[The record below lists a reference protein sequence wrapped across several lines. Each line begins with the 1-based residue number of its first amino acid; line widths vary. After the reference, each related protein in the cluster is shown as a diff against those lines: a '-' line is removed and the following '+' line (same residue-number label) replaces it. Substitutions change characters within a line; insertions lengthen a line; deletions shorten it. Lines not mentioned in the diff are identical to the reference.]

1 MTWFRV
7 AHAQS
12 DDWSVAAKGCI
23 ASLGELAADAN
34 IGFIYVTDH
43 LAGDL
48 QSLVTFLGQRTGIV
62 NWVGTVGLGIC
73 ADGKEM
79 FDSPALAI
87 MVGALPEDSFRILPA
102 IEGDVSQI
110 SNETQGWMTRNQPGF
125 GVVHANPSCGDL
137 PGLLHDL
144 SESAAF
150 FLVGGVTA
158 SRKSSPHVAGRVAE
172 NGLSGVLFAPSVTV
186 STGLSQGCT
195 PLGPAHLV
203 TEGTENVLIGL
214 DDEPALDVFKRD
226 IGELL
231 ARDLNR
237 LGGYIHVGLPNP
249 GSDTGDYTVRNLV
262 AIDPEQGWVAIG
274 DNVTPGDRVM
284 FVRRDP
290 ASAEEDLI
298 AMLKRTVARL
308 DEPPKG
314 ALYFSCVGRG
324 EHMFGKP
331 GRELELVRETLG
343 EVPLVGFFGNGEI
356 SRDRIYGYTGVLALF
371 V

>member
-1 MTWFRV
+1 MTWFRA

-12 DDWSVAAKGCI
+12 EDWMVAAKGCI
-23 ASLGELAADAN
+23 ASLGELSADAN

-48 QSLVTFLGQRTGIV
+48 QSLVTYLGQRTGII

-79 FDSPALAI
+79 FDCSALAL
-87 MVGALPEDSFRILPA
+87 MVGGLPEDSFRILPA
-102 IEGDVSQI
+102 IDGDVAQI
-110 SNETQGWMTRNQPGF
+110 SGETRGWMARNQPGF

-137 PGLLHDL
+137 PGLIHGL
-144 SESAAF
+144 SASAAF
-150 FLVGGVTA
+150 FLVGGVAA
-158 SRKSSPHVAGRVAE
+158 SRNSSPHVAGRVAE
-172 NGLSGVLFAPSVTV
+172 NGISGILFASSVTV

-195 PLGPAHLV
+195 PLGPAHVV
-203 TEGTENVLIGL
+203 TEGNENVLISL
-214 DDEPALDVFKRD
+214 DGEPALDVFKTD

-231 ARDLNR
+231 ARDLSR
-237 LGGYIHVGLPNP
+237 LGGYVHAALPIP

-262 AIDPEQGWVAIG
+262 AIDPDRGWLAIG
-274 DNVTPGDRVM
+274 DTVNPGDRVM

-298 AMLKRTVARL
+298 AMLKRTAARL

-324 EHMFGKP
+324 ENMFGKP
-331 GRELELVRETLG
+331 GRELELVREILG

-356 SRDRIYGYTGVLALF
+356 SRDRIYGYTGVLTLF